1 MSKEDAIKIIDKIK
15 GDGRVTLTEYESK
28 NILAAYDFPVT
39 KEKLARDE
47 EEAVNFAEEIG
58 YPVVLKI
65 VSPDITHKTDVGG
78 VKVNVKSPDEVKT
91 AYNELMGIKDE
102 IKDADIHGVLI
113 QEMAPKGNE
122 VILGMTQDP
131 QFGPVLMFGLGGVF
145 VEVLKDVSFRIPP
158 LTRFDAEDMIKEIKA
173 YPILE
178 GVRGGGF
185 IGFGRVGRLY
195 TKTFGSQH
203 GSIRLHKRDGY
214 KPPLCNRKRRGG
226 SGFFGYIEVI

>member
-1 MSKEDAIKIIDKIK
+1 MPKEDAIKIIDKIK

-28 NILAAYDFPVT
+28 NILGAYDFPVT

-178 GVRGGGF
+178 GVRGGVSSDLDALVDC
-185 IGFGRVGRLY
+185 ILKLSDLSVDLSDCI
-195 TKTFGSQH
+195 KEMD
-203 GSIRLHKRDGY
+203 IN
-214 KPPLCNRKRRGG
+214 PLFATEKGAVAVD
-226 SGFFGYIEVI
+226 SLVILK